1 MTIDRYDPVDLFEMV
16 PDLRLEMDP
25 ELAEL
30 DRLLDDESLFG
41 RVREDLAERYPN
53 SRRRGRPST
62 PVEVVLRMLVV
73 KRLYDFSYKKT
84 ERFVSGSIVLR
95 QFCRLYLEPAPDDT
109 TLIRWAN
116 VIGSDTLEAL
126 NERVVELAKTLKVT
140 RGRKL
145 RTDGTVVETNIHH
158 PTDGSL
164 LRDGVRVLGRLAR
177 RAKALVDP
185 ESREQAPSDLFRDRS
200 RSANRLAKKIDRLAS
215 RLRGATARDAHRQAY
230 GELLEVSRK
239 SVRQAERLVTML
251 TGIAEGR
258 EKKVSALSDDIEH
271 FCGLLR
277 QVISQTERRVF
288 QGESVPAAEKL
299 VSIFEPHTAIICRG
313 KSGKPTEFGRKVWL
327 SEVEG
332 GIVSSYRIL
341 DGNPDDAQ
349 QIKPELDRHLHLFG
363 LPPRLLTADRGCYSP
378 ENEFLAEENGVH
390 RACLPQKGAKT
401 EERREYESERWFKRA
416 QRFRAGSEGR
426 ISVLKRNGHL
436 GRCRNHAEEGF
447 RRWVG
452 WGILAANLSTI
463 AAHLARRGRSGSL
476 VSKAA

>member
-1 MTIDRYDPVDLFEMV
+1 MTIDRYDPVDLFEMI

-25 ELAEL
+25 ELDEL

-41 RVREDLAERYPN
+41 RVRTDLAARCPN
-53 SRRRGRPST
+53 SRKRGRPST
-62 PVEVVLRMLVV
+62 PVEVILRMLVV
-73 KRLYDFSYKKT
+73 KRLYDFSYRQT

-116 VIGSDTLEAL
+116 VIGADTLEAL
-126 NERVVELAKTLKVT
+126 NARVVELAKILKIT
-140 RGRKL
+140 SGRKL
-145 RTDGTVVETNIHH
+145 RTDGTVVETNIHY

-177 RAKALVDP
+177 RAKTLVGP
-185 ESREQAPSDLFRDRS
+185 EIREQAPGELFRDRS
-200 RSANRLAKKIDRLAS
+200 RSANRRAKKIDRLAARS
-215 RLRGATARDAHRQAY
+215 RSLTAKNAHRRAY
-230 GELLEVSRK
+230 GELLEIARK
-239 SVRQAERLVTML
+239 SVGQAKRLAAMFAGITEGCEDEVT
-251 TGIAEGR
+251 
-258 EKKVSALSDDIEH
+258 VLSDDIQH
-271 FCGLLR
+271 FGDLLSR
-277 QVISQTERRVF
+277 VISQTERRVF
-288 QGESVPAAEKL
+288 RGESMPAAEKL

-313 KSGKPTEFGRKVWL
+313 KSGEPTEFGREIWL

-349 QIKPELDRHLHLFG
+349 QIKPELDRHLRLFG
-363 LPPRLLTADRGCYSP
+363 SPPRLLTADRGCYSSD
-378 ENEFLAEENGVH
+378 NEFLAKKNGVH

-401 EERREYESERWFKRA
+401 EKRREYESERWFKRA

-436 GRCRNHAEEGF
+436 GRCRDHAEEGF
-447 RRWVG
+447 QRWVG
-452 WGILAANLSTI
+452 WGVLAANLSTI
-463 AAHLARRGRSGSL
+463 AGHLAKRSQSGQQ
-476 VSKAA
+476 VPDAA